1 VAHPN
6 RRGTA
11 TSTYLTSLD
20 LGMGIGMLSTGFIA
34 SVSSL
39 SAAYLVGAF
48 CCLLS
53 LFVYLLYAKP
63 SYEKYRIEN

>member
-1 VAHPN
+1 
-6 RRGTA
+6 
-11 TSTYLTSLD
+11 
-20 LGMGIGMLSTGFIA
+20 MGIGMLSTGFIA